1 MAAHP
6 ISDVNRLLE
15 NAIKEKQL
23 EQVRQALEEG
33 ADANSNSTVTVVEG
47 SCTMLGL
54 AAYYGRVDI
63 MELLIDAGAD
73 IEARNMRGETPLFHS
88 IAGGHTE
95 AVKFLL
101 ERDADIYATDND
113 RRTALFEATERN
125 NHEILNVLLAA
136 GADVNVKDN
145 NGRTP
150 RTLCGDVLAKNLLDI
165 YYKLGL
171 IQEKSRIPLQELIE
185 HSNVL
190 IQQNVYPLSSG
201 TDRQIDPLNE
211 FQMLLDEALERMEPQ
226 GLLLQSI
233 RKNDLDGVYQALE
246 EGANIHAA
254 DKEGRT
260 PLFEAVRK
268 GQTETAQLLIDT
280 GANIEAADNWGRTP
294 LFEAVRKGQ
303 TETAQLLIDTG
314 ANIEAADNWWGR
326 TPLFEAV
333 RKGQTET
340 VQLLIGRG
348 ANIYATDKK
357 GRTPLFE
364 ASTVEIASFL
374 IKSGA
379 SPNATDNRGR
389 IPLTIAKSI
398 EMRQFLLPYSKPN
411 RSFWGIG
418 LSTLAQLTFF
428 RNGGFSPPR
437 IQHMRE
443 GEIDEPSCRC
453 NIL

>member
-280 GANIEAADNWGRTP
+280 GANIEAADNW
-294 LFEAVRKGQ
+294 
-303 TETAQLLIDTG
+303 
-314 ANIEAADNWWGR
+314 WGR